1 MTWLSELSPVQQALL
16 GGLATWGLTLAG
28 TLPVLAIRQVH
39 RRLMDG
45 MMGAAGGIMVA
56 ASCWSLL
63 IPALERGGVAPA
75 LAGLL
80 LGAGAMWALDRLV
93 PHLHAE
99 FPDEAT
105 AEGPRVAWRRATL
118 LMAAITIHNLP
129 EGLAVGLGFGGG
141 DPRHGVILALGI
153 GLQNIPEGLAI
164 ALPLRRDGMSR
175 GRALWY
181 GQLSAVI
188 EPIAAVAGA
197 LAVSLVAGLLPLGL
211 AFAAGAMLFVVV
223 EELLPETTRAGNV
236 DVATVGFV
244 LGFAVMMGLD
254 QLTG

>member
-1 MTWLSELSPVQQALL
+1 MTWFAELSPVQQALV
-16 GGLATWGLTLAG
+16 GGLGTWFLTFIG
-28 TLPVLAIRQVH
+28 TLPVLLVRGVS

-63 IPALERGGVAPA
+63 IPALDLGGVWRS

-80 LGAGAMWALDRLV
+80 LGAAAMWALDRLI
-93 PHLHAE
+93 PHLHSE
-99 FPDEAT
+99 FPEEAT
-105 AEGPRVAWRRATL
+105 AEGPRVAWMRSTL

-129 EGLAVGLGFGGG
+129 EGLAVGVGFGSG
-141 DPRHGVILALGI
+141 DLHRALVLALGI

-175 GRALWY
+175 RRALWY
-181 GQLSAVI
+181 GQLSAAI
-188 EPIAAVAGA
+188 EPVAAVAGA
-197 LAVSLVAGLLPLGL
+197 LAVSVVAGLLPFGL

-223 EELLPETTRAGNV
+223 EELLPETTRSGNV
-236 DVATVGFV
+236 DVATGGFV
-244 LGFAVMMGLD
+244 AGFALMMALD
-254 QLTG
+254 QLAP